1 MATTLYLRNTTSTY
15 APTAGTKSAVL
26 PNGTDR
32 SLTANDSLSLL
43 STAGESDTTVSITT
57 AAQTAQQSGRFA
69 RFASER
75 LSAQS
80 ISANTW
86 TVYLRDIESNA
97 FAYAYLA
104 ISAYVWRPST
114 SAVVGYIRD
123 STTVIGSEWTTN
135 NKAVT
140 YTFSGSA
147 VTAQLGDV
155 VVFEIWYS
163 STQGKSNA
171 YTVSILFDLTSYV
184 STPQDLSF
192 YVEEPDRVFCW
203 ILD

>member
-1 MATTLYLRNTTSTY
+1 M
-15 APTAGTKSAVL
+15 
-26 PNGTDR
+26 
-32 SLTANDSLSLL
+32 
-43 STAGESDTTVSITT
+43 
-57 AAQTAQQSGRFA
+57 
-69 RFASER
+69 
-75 LSAQS
+75 SAQS
-80 ISANTW
+80 VSANTW

-97 FAYAYLA
+97 FANAYLA

-114 SAVVGYIRD
+114 SSVVGYIRD

-135 NKAVT
+135 NNAVT

-147 VTAQLGDV
+147 VTAQHGDV

-163 STQGKSNA
+163 ATQGKSTA